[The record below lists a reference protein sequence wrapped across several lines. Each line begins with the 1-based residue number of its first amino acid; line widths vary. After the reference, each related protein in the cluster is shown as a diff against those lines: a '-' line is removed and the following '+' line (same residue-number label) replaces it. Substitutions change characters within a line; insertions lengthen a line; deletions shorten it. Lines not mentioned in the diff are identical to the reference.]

1 MIKTAR
7 VASNPVIKHR
17 FYISEQLAEGAS
29 FKCPKD
35 LAHQLANVLRLKT
48 GDEVTFFDGS
58 GYDFRSRVEEI
69 KKKECSLRII
79 DSFVP
84 NREPK
89 RKVILFQS
97 LIKKEKFELVLQ
109 KGTEVGVSE
118 FVPVI
123 AERSAKR
130 GFDLS
135 RGQKIIKEAAEQ
147 AGRAFVPTL
156 RDPMV
161 FERAIDFTSHRG
173 YQTFFASFEARPEE
187 RVAAYPSKY
196 QVALFIGPE
205 GGWTEREIE
214 KARTA
219 GYLVITLGKL
229 TLRSETASIVAAY
242 QLLH

>member
-1 MIKTAR
+1 MR
-7 VASNPVIKHR
+7 LHR
-17 FYISEQLAEGAS
+17 FFIEEQLTDNAS
-29 FKCPKD
+29 LQCPKE
-35 LAHQLANVLRLKT
+35 LAYQLTSVLRTKS
-48 GDEVTFFDGS
+48 GDEVILFDGS
-58 GYDFRSRVEEI
+58 GYDFRARVEEV
-69 KKKECSLRII
+69 KRKEYKLRVV
-79 DSFVP
+79 DSFIP

-97 LIKKEKFELVLQ
+97 LIKKEKFEWVLQ

-123 AERSAKR
+123 AERSARR
-130 GFDLS
+130 GFNLRRS
-135 RGQKIIKEAAEQ
+135 QKIIKEAAEQ
-147 AGRAFVPTL
+147 AGRAFVPTI

-187 RVAAYPSKY
+187 RVASYPSKH

-205 GGWTEREIE
+205 GGWTEKEIE

-229 TLRSETASIVAAY
+229 TLRSETAAIVAAY

>member
-1 MIKTAR
+1 MR
-7 VASNPVIKHR
+7 LHR
-17 FYISEQLAEGAS
+17 FYTSEQLAEGGS
-29 FKCPKD
+29 FNCPRD
-35 LAHQLANVLRLKT
+35 ILHQLANVLRAKS
-48 GDEVTFFDGS
+48 GDDVILFDGS
-58 GYDFRSRVEEI
+58 GYDFRARVEEI
-69 KKKECSLRII
+69 KKEKCLLRIL

-89 RKVILFQS
+89 RKVFLFQS
-97 LIKKEKFELVLQ
+97 LIKKEKFEWVLQ

-123 AERSAKR
+123 AERSARR
-130 GFDLS
+130 GFDLGRS
-135 RGQKIIKEAAEQ
+135 QKIIKEAAEQ
-147 AGRAFVPTL
+147 AGRSFVPAI

-161 FERAIDFTSHRG
+161 FERAIDFTVQRG

-205 GGWTEREIE
+205 GGWTEKELE

-219 GYLVITLGKL
+219 GYLVISLGKL

-242 QLLH
+242 HLLH

>member
-1 MIKTAR
+1 M
-7 VASNPVIKHR
+7 IKHR
-17 FYISEQLAEGAS
+17 FYTKEQLTEGALYRCS
-29 FKCPKD
+29 KD
-35 LAHQLANVLRLKT
+35 LSHQLTNVLRLKT
-48 GDEVTFFDGS
+48 GDAVTLFDGS
-58 GYDFRSRVEEI
+58 GYDFRGRIEEI
-69 KKKECSLRII
+69 KKKECNLRII

-97 LIKKEKFELVLQ
+97 LIKKEKFEWVLQ

-118 FVPVI
+118 FIPVI
-123 AERSAKR
+123 AERSARK
-130 GFDLS
+130 GFDLGRS
-135 RGQKIIKEAAEQ
+135 QKIIKEAAEQ
-147 AGRAFVPTL
+147 AGRAFVPVI

-161 FERAIDFTSHRG
+161 FERAIDFTAHRG

-187 RVAAYPSKY
+187 KVAAYPSKY

-205 GGWTEREIE
+205 GGWTEKEIE

-219 GYLVITLGKL
+219 GYLVISLGKL

>member
-1 MIKTAR
+1 MR
-7 VASNPVIKHR
+7 LHR
-17 FYISEQLAEGAS
+17 FYTEEQLTQGTL
-29 FKCPKD
+29 FKCSKE
-35 LAHQLANVLRLKT
+35 LTHQLASVLRLRP
-48 GDEVTFFDGS
+48 GEEVILFDGS
-58 GYDFRSRVEEI
+58 GYDFRARLEEI
-69 KKKECSLRII
+69 KKKECQLRII

-89 RKVILFQS
+89 RRVILFQS
-97 LIKKEKFELVLQ
+97 LIKKDKFEWVLQ

-123 AERSAKR
+123 ADRSVKR
-130 GFDLS
+130 GFDLA

-147 AGRAFVPTL
+147 AGRAFVPML

-161 FERAIDFTSHRG
+161 FERAIGYTINRG
-173 YQTFFASFEARPEE
+173 YQVFFASFEARPEE
-187 RVAAYPSKY
+187 RVAAYPSKH

-205 GGWTEREIE
+205 GGWTEKEID

-219 GYLVITLGKL
+219 GYLVVSLGKL
-229 TLRSETASIVAAY
+229 TFRSETASIVAAY

>member
-1 MIKTAR
+1 MR
-7 VASNPVIKHR
+7 LHR
-17 FYISEQLAEGAS
+17 FFLEGQLIDGALLR
-29 FKCPKD
+29 CPKE
-35 LAHQLANVLRLKT
+35 LAYQLTSVLRVKS
-48 GDEVTFFDGS
+48 GDEVIVFNGS
-58 GYDFRSRVEEI
+58 GYDFRTRVEQI
-69 KKKECSLRII
+69 KRKECTLRIV

-89 RKVILFQS
+89 RRVILFQS
-97 LIKKEKFELVLQ
+97 LIKKEKFEWVLQ
-109 KGTEVGVSE
+109 KGTEVGISE

-123 AERSAKR
+123 AERSVRR
-130 GFDLS
+130 GFDLG
-135 RGQKIIKEAAEQ
+135 RLQKITKEAAEQ
-147 AGRAFVPTL
+147 AGRAFVPII

-173 YQTFFASFEARPEE
+173 YQTFFASFGARPEE

-205 GGWTEREIE
+205 GGWTEKEIE

-229 TLRSETASIVAAY
+229 TFRSETAAIVAAY

>member
-1 MIKTAR
+1 M
-7 VASNPVIKHR
+7 
-17 FYISEQLAEGAS
+17 FE
-29 FKCPKD
+29 CPRELVWQFLK
-35 LAHQLANVLRLKT
+35 VLRVKS
-48 GDEVTFFDGS
+48 GDDVILFDGS
-58 GYDFRSRVEEI
+58 GYDFRARVE
-69 KKKECSLRII
+69 KTKHKECYLRII

-89 RKVILFQS
+89 RKLILFQP

-123 AERSAKR
+123 AERSIKR
-130 GFDLS
+130 GFNLTRS
-135 RGQKIIKEAAEQ
+135 QKIIKEAAEQ
-147 AGRAFVPTL
+147 SGRAFIPLL

-161 FERAIDFTSHRG
+161 FERAIEFTINRD
-173 YQTFFASFEARPEE
+173 YQVFFASFEARPEE
-187 RVAAYPSKY
+187 RVAAYPSKH

-205 GGWTEREIE
+205 GGWTDKEID

-219 GYLVITLGKL
+219 GYLVISLGKL